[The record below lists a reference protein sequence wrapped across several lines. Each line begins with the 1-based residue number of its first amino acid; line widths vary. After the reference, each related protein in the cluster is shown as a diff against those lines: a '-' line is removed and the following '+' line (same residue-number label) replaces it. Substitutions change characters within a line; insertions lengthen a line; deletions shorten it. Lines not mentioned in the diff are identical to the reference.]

1 MLDKPTSVCCL
12 FVHGWAMNHT
22 VWQPV
27 IEQLPDWV
35 ESISVD
41 LPGHGSRSGES
52 FSDLQGLTRDLQ
64 SSIESNKKNGQLL
77 IVVAWSLGAL
87 PCLNLLASGFNG
99 VDGLMVVSS
108 NPCFVTREN
117 WSYGIKAE
125 VFDQFAE
132 SLKGDFSGT
141 IRRFLSLQVRG
152 SESGRVT
159 LRDLRERI
167 LQQPEPDASSLDAGL
182 EMLKSV
188 DLREPLQKI
197 KQPVCWALGAQDGLV
212 KAELADALKDLM
224 SESEVK
230 VYEKSGHAPFLSNTD
245 EFIQQ
250 LVNFASDTAVK
261 INEQ

>member
-1 MLDKPTSVCCL
+1 MVDGPATVRCL
-12 FVHGWAMNHT
+12 FVHGWGMNHT

-41 LPGHGSRSGES
+41 LPGHGSRSAES

-64 SSIESNKKNGQLL
+64 RSIESNKKSGQLL

-87 PCLNLLASGFNG
+87 PCLDLLASEFNAA
-99 VDGLMVVSS
+99 DGLMVVSS

-132 SLKGDFSGT
+132 SLKADFSGT
-141 IRRFLSLQVRG
+141 IRRFLSLQVKG
-152 SESGRVT
+152 SETGREI
-159 LRDLRERI
+159 LRSLRQKI

-182 EMLKSV
+182 EILKSV
-188 DLREPLQKI
+188 DLREQLQKI

-212 KAELADALKDLM
+212 KAELTDALDDLM
-224 SESEVK
+224 SNSDVK
-230 VYEKSGHAPFLSNTD
+230 VYNKSGHAPFLSNTD

-250 LVNFASDTAVK
+250 LVNFSSGIAVK